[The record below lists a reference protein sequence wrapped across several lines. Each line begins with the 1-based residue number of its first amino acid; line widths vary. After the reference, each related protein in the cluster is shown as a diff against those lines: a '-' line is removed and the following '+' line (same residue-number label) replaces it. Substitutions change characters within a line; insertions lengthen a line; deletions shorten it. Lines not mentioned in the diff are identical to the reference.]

1 MGIIDPK
8 YLESLI
14 ERLKIHAGNTA
25 NTAFARSTMS
35 EAVVELQ
42 RIAAAPLLV
51 DEADVLSKE
60 TSPNTIYMLATD
72 SNNRVVVR
80 GFRSTSNPSDDE
92 HVMTSALELSQAVG
106 RGVKFNEHCIGNLL
120 VRPADQGVQQ

>member
-8 YLESLI
+8 YLETLI

-42 RIAAAPLLV
+42 RLTAN
-51 DEADVLSKE
+51 S
-60 TSPNTIYMLATD
+60 TSPNTIYIVATNSD
-72 SNNRVVVR
+72 NKIVVS
-80 GFRSTSNPSDDE
+80 GSRSSSNPADDE

-106 RGVKFNEHCIGNLL
+106 RGVKFNEHRIGNLV
-120 VRPADQGVQQ
+120 VRPADQGGAL